1 MKRELTKEYKLKRD
15 YLKADEIRYISETML
30 AFDNYIDREICEVL
44 LIANYL
50 TDIEIKTETDENG
63 DEVLNLTSTQYDEL
77 YECGIVDD
85 LYEKIT
91 NTHQI
96 DWYIS
101 EKESVYNV
109 FNKMSDDLKSTLDN
123 VDTKFNADSILSELA
138 KLKEIPNLKSVKA
151 VVDDGK

>member
-1 MKRELTKEYKLKRD
+1 MRELTKEYELKRD
-15 YLKADEIRYISETML
+15 YLKADEIRYIAETML

-85 LYEKIT
+85 LYEKVT
-91 NTHQI
+91 NTYQI

-123 VDTKFNADSILSELA
+123 MDTKFNADSILSELA

>member
-1 MKRELTKEYKLKRD
+1 MELTREYNLNRN
-15 YLKADEIRYISETML
+15 YLKADEIRYIAETML

-85 LYEKIT
+85 LYEKVT